1 MTDLIILATLLP
13 GPKHGYQLKHEAGL
27 IFGQEAIHN
36 NLVYPLLRR
45 FMTKGWVSKKVV
57 PGERGQKRQQYTI
70 TAAGRKELI
79 ERLSTYG
86 EQEARSDD
94 EFRVRVG
101 FFAMLPQEVRQQILN
116 ERKKYL
122 LGQTKKFAH
131 LQENMN
137 VGTYGGEVID
147 HLKQMGSLQLK
158 WIERLQHLMEHEKGQ
173 KS

>member
-27 IFGQEAIHN
+27 IIGQQAIHN

-45 FMTKGWVSKKVV
+45 FMSKGWVSKKVV
-57 PGERGQKRQQYTI
+57 PGERGQTRQQYTL

-79 ERLSTYG
+79 ARLSTFD
-86 EQEARSDD
+86 EQEARSGD

-101 FFAMLPQEVRQQILN
+101 LFAVLPHEVRERILKR
-116 ERKKYL
+116 RKEYL
-122 LGQTKKFAH
+122 HGQTEKFAR
-131 LQENMN
+131 LQENIE

-147 HLKQMGSLQLK
+147 HLRQMGSLQLK
-158 WIERLQHLMEHEKGQ
+158 WIERLQRLEK
-173 KS
+173 SEA